1 MPFDLSKSL
10 YTNVYIVFDENNE
23 YTFQFTVVAF
33 VKKKKKK
40 EISDNEIL
48 FTVDLKSY

>member
-1 MPFDLSKSL
+1 MKIMNIRFSL
-10 YTNVYIVFDENNE
+10 LWLHLL
-23 YTFQFTVVAF
+23 
-33 VKKKKKK
+33 KKKKKR

>member
-1 MPFDLSKSL
+1 MKIMNIRFSL
-10 YTNVYIVFDENNE
+10 LWLHLL
-23 YTFQFTVVAF
+23 
-33 VKKKKKK
+33 KKKKK